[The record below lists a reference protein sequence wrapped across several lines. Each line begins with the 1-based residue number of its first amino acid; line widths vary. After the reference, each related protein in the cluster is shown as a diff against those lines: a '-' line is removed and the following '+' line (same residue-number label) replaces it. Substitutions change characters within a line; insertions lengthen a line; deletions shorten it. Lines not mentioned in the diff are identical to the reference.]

1 MGWQRG
7 FLSGVTR
14 TMVVALLEGS
24 KFHTSFTNVVLR
36 RRRLLLIHTSN
47 SNLPYSLSTVIK
59 LRSDLEIGRGRR
71 KINVAILS

>member
-24 KFHTSFTNVVLR
+24 KFYTSFTNVVLR